1 VASDQNPP
9 LRGAAQPRRFDAPF
23 DTPPF
28 DTTFMDTLAQ
38 RVVVADGAMGTML
51 QAAGERGDL
60 LLDDFA
66 GLEGCNEI
74 LNDTRPDV
82 VRDIHRAYFDAGAD
96 AVETNTFG
104 ANLPN
109 LADYGIADRIR
120 ELAEKGARLAR
131 EVADELS
138 TPERPRYVLG
148 SVGPGTKLPTLGHA
162 SFATLRDA
170 YAECGR
176 GLVAGGADAVVVET
190 CQDLLQVKAAVLG
203 VQQAMRDEGRRI
215 PVVTQV
221 AMETT
226 GTMLLGSEIGA
237 ALTALE
243 PLGIDLIGLNCST
256 GPAEMSEHLR
266 TLSKHA
272 RVPLSVMPNAGLPV
286 LGPNGAEYPL
296 DPDGLAEA
304 LAAFVREYG
313 TSLVGGCCGS
323 TPAHVRAIVEA
334 VRDLEPTPRQPR
346 PEPALSSL
354 YAAVPFRQDTSVLMI
369 GERTNANGSKKFREA
384 MLAEDWEA
392 CVGIAREQTREGAHL
407 IDLCVDYVGRD
418 GVADM
423 AELAGRLA
431 TASTLPVM
439 LDSTEPEVLRAGLE
453 RLGGRSIINSVNYE
467 DGDGPGSRF
476 QKAVALARE
485 HGAAVVALCIDEE
498 GQARTAEWKVRVADR
513 LIRDLTQNHGMR
525 VSDIVVDT
533 LTFPITTGQ
542 EEVRRDAVETIE
554 AIRELKRRWP
564 DVQTTLGVSNVSFGL
579 NAAAR
584 QVLNSVFLHE
594 CVNAGLDTAIV
605 SAAKILPMS
614 KIPDEQRSVALDLVH
629 DRRRE
634 GYDPLNRFME
644 LFEGVSAS
652 SARAT
657 RAEELAA
664 LPLFERLER
673 RIVDGER
680 EGLEADL
687 DTALESRP
695 ALEIINDTLLAG
707 MKTVGELF
715 GSGQMQLPFVLAS
728 AEVMKT
734 AVAHLEPHM
743 EKADTEGK
751 GTIVLATVKG
761 DVHDIGKNLV
771 DIILTNNGYTVV
783 NLGIKQPISTI
794 LSAVEEHGAHAVGM
808 SGLLVKST
816 VVMKENLQEMNARG
830 VAQRVPVL
838 LGGAALT
845 RSYVE
850 NDLTEVYEGRVSY
863 ARDAFEGLRLM
874 DATMARRRGELPEV
888 DPAEEA
894 ERAERRARHERSRR
908 VAEKRR
914 AAEAETAGP
923 VPDVALD
930 NPIPAPP
937 FWGTRVVKGI
947 AVAEYA
953 GMVDERALFLGQWG
967 LRGARAGQGPSY
979 EELVETEGRPR
990 LRYWLDR
997 LSTEGV
1003 LAHAA
1008 VVYGYFPAVSEG
1020 DELVVLDEPRPDAG
1034 ERYRLAFPRQ
1044 RRDRHLCLADF
1055 WRPRALALQRGEVDV
1070 LPLHLVTMGQPI
1082 ADFANELFAK
1092 DAYRDYLEVHGLG
1105 VQLTEALAE
1114 YWHRRIREELVFPA
1128 GGRVSAE
1135 DPSDVREFFDLGYRG
1150 ARYSL
1155 GYGACPN
1162 LEDRTKLV
1170 DLLQPGRIGVELS
1183 EELQLHP
1190 EQSTDAL
1197 VAHHPEAKY
1206 FNAR

>member
-1 VASDQNPP
+1 V
-9 LRGAAQPRRFDAPF
+9 QPHSVENGFLQALGDRI
-23 DTPPF
+23 
-28 DTTFMDTLAQ
+28 
-38 RVVVADGAMGTML
+38 VVADGAMGTML
-51 QAAGERGDL
+51 QAADL
-60 LLDDFA
+60 VLDDFA

-82 VRDIHRAYFDAGAD
+82 VRSIHRAYFEAGAD

-109 LADYGIADRIR
+109 LAEYDIPERIR
-120 ELAEKGARLAR
+120 ELAEKGAVLAR
-131 EVADELS
+131 EVADEIS
-138 TPERPRYVLG
+138 TPDRPRFVLG
-148 SVGPGTKLPTLGHA
+148 SVGPGTKLPTLGHE
-162 SFATLRDA
+162 SFVRLRDA

-176 GLVAGGADAVVVET
+176 GLVAGGADAIVVET
-190 CQDLLQVKAAVLG
+190 CQDLLQAKAAILG
-203 VQQAMRDEGRRI
+203 VRRAMADEGRVL
-215 PVVTQV
+215 PVVAQV
-221 AMETT
+221 AVETT

-243 PLGIDLIGLNCST
+243 ALGVDLIGLNCST

-272 RVPLSVMPNAGLPV
+272 RIALSVMPNAGLPE
-286 LGPNGAEYPL
+286 LGPNGAVYPL
-296 DPDGLAEA
+296 SPDELATA
-304 LAAFVREYG
+304 LTAFVNEYG
-313 TSLVGGCCGS
+313 VALVGGCCGTTPEHIS
-323 TPAHVRAIVEA
+323 TLVAAM
-334 VRDLEPTPRQPR
+334 RDLRRPERHPR
-346 PEPALSSL
+346 PEPGVSSL
-354 YAAVPFRQDTSVLMI
+354 YAPVPFRQDTSVLMV

-392 CVGIAREQTREGAHL
+392 CVAIAREQTREGAHL

-453 RLGGRSIINSVNYE
+453 RLGGRSIINSVNFE
-467 DGDGPGSRF
+467 DGDGPGSRY
-476 QKAVALARE
+476 QRAMELVDE
-485 HGAAVVALCIDEE
+485 HGTAVVALCIDEE
-498 GQARTAEWKVRVADR
+498 GQARTAEWKVRVAER
-513 LIRDLTQNHGMR
+513 LIDDLTANHGMYE
-525 VSDIVVDT
+525 SDIVVDT

-542 EEVRRDAVETIE
+542 EEVRRDALETIE
-554 AIRELKRRWP
+554 AIRELKRRHP

-605 SAAKILPMS
+605 SAAKILPMA
-614 KIPDEQRSVALDLVH
+614 KIPDEQRSVALDLVY

-652 SARAT
+652 SAKAG

-680 EGLEADL
+680 PGLDVDL
-687 DTALESRP
+687 DEALASRP

-715 GSGQMQLPFVLAS
+715 GSGQMQLPFVLQS
-728 AEVMKT
+728 AEVMKA

-743 EKADTEGK
+743 EKTDGEGK

-794 LSAVEEHGAHAVGM
+794 LSAADEHRADAIGM

-816 VVMKENLQEMNARG
+816 VIMKENLQEMNARG
-830 VAQRVPVL
+830 VAELPVL

-850 NDLTEVYEGRVSY
+850 NDLSEVYEGRVSY

-874 DATMARRRGELPEV
+874 DATMARKRGGATAV

-894 ERAERRARHERSRR
+894 ARAERKARHERSRR
-908 VAEKRR
+908 IAAKRK
-914 AAEAETAGP
+914 AAEAATAGP
-923 VPDVALD
+923 LPSRSDVASD
-930 NPIPAPP
+930 NPIPVPP
-937 FWGTRVVKGI
+937 FWGTRVVKGV
-947 AVAEYA
+947 AVADYA

-967 LRGARAGQGPSY
+967 LRGARGGSGPSY

-990 LRYWLDR
+990 LRYWLER

-1008 VVYGYFPAVSEG
+1008 VVYGYFPAVAEG
-1020 DELVVLDEPRPDAG
+1020 DELVVLDEPKPDAPA
-1034 ERYRLAFPRQ
+1034 RHRFAFPRQ

-1055 WRPRALALQRGEVDV
+1055 WRPRELAVDRSEVDV

-1082 ADFANELFAK
+1082 ADYANELFAK

-1114 YWHRRIREELVFPA
+1114 FWHRRIREELRFAEGAAVA
-1128 GGRVSAE
+1128 AE
-1135 DPSDVREFFDLGYRG
+1135 DPADVREFFDLGYRG

-1162 LEDRTKLV
+1162 LDDRVKIV
-1170 DLLQPGRIGVELS
+1170 DLLQPERVGVTLS

-1190 EQSTDAL
+1190 EQSTDAM

-1206 FNAR
+1206 FNAG